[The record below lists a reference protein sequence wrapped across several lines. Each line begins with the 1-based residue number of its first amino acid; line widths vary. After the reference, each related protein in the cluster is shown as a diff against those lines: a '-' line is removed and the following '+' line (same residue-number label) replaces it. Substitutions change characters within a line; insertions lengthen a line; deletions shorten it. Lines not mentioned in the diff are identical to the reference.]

1 MIPKENKNFQ
11 KNLSSTK
18 TAKFEKAM
26 LYKACTIDRNSS
38 KKTAEEENEIKET
51 K

>member
-1 MIPKENKNFQ
+1 MIPKEKKNIQ

-18 TAKFEKAM
+18 AQFEKAM